1 MKLIY
6 VLFALIAGS
15 ALPVQIGVNTS
26 LRSWL
31 GHPILASLAS
41 FVVGSICLL
50 VYALALRLPWPGA
63 AIIGRVPLWTWLGG
77 ALGAFYVAA
86 TVILAPRLGAATMVG
101 LFVTG
106 QLLTSLL
113 LDHFGLIGYAQHSIN
128 LYRVFGA
135 LLLIAGALLILRF

>member
-1 MKLIY
+1 MKIFY
-6 VLFALIAGS
+6 ILFALIAGS

-26 LRSWL
+26 LRNWL
-31 GHPILASLAS
+31 GNPILASLAS
-41 FVVGSICLL
+41 FIVGSICLL
-50 VYALALRLPWPGA
+50 VYALVLRLPWPGTA
-63 AIIGRVPLWTWLGG
+63 LIGRIPLWTWLGG

-86 TVILAPRLGAATMVG
+86 TVVLAPRLGAATMVS
-101 LFVTG
+101 LFVAG

-135 LLLIAGALLILRF
+135 LLLVAGALLILRF

>member
-1 MKLIY
+1 MKLFYI
-6 VLFALIAGS
+6 LFALIAGS
-15 ALPVQIGVNTS
+15 ALPVQIGVNSS
-26 LRSWL
+26 LRNWL
-31 GHPILASLAS
+31 GNPILASLAS

-50 VYALALRLPWPGA
+50 AYVLVLRLPWPGIA
-63 AIIGRVPLWTWLGG
+63 LLGRIPLWTWLGG

-86 TVILAPRLGAATMVG
+86 TVILAPRLGAATMVS
-101 LFVTG
+101 LFVAG

-135 LLLIAGALLILRF
+135 LLLVAGALLILRF

>member
-1 MKLIY
+1 MKLFYI
-6 VLFALIAGS
+6 LFALIAGS

-26 LRSWL
+26 LRNWL
-31 GHPILASLAS
+31 GNPILASFAS

-50 VYALALRLPWPGA
+50 IYVLVLRVPWPGIA
-63 AIIGRVPLWTWLGG
+63 LLGRIPLWTWLGG

-86 TVILAPRLGAATMVG
+86 TVILAPRLGAATMVS
-101 LFVTG
+101 LFVAG

-135 LLLIAGALLILRF
+135 LLLVAGALLILRF